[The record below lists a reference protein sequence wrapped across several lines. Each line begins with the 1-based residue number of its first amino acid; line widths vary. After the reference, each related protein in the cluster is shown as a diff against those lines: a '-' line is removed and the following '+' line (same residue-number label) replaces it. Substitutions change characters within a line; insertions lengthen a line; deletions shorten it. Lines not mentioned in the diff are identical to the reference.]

1 MIETLKDK
9 PKPLKH
15 IVIVGGGTAGWMSAA
30 ALSKH
35 LERMGTN
42 ITLIESEQIATV
54 GVGEATIPAIGR
66 FNAALGI
73 DENEF
78 LKETQGTFK
87 LGIEFENWGH
97 IGESYFH
104 PFGVHGYDLEGI
116 DFHHFWMRLKEL
128 GGTES
133 LGDYSLNAR
142 AAHEGKFIRPEPQHG
157 GVINRLEYA
166 FHFDAVLYAAF
177 LRRYAE
183 KRGVVRHEGLV
194 DKVVLSPETGFIDKI
209 GLQDGRE
216 YGGDLFI
223 DCTGFRGVL
232 IEGAL
237 ESGYENWHKYLPV
250 DRAVAV
256 TTARTDVPQPFTRA
270 TAYEAGWQWKIPLQ
284 YRDGNGYVY
293 CSDYLSEEQAEIDF
307 RSRLTGALLKEPR
320 HLRFTTGRRKKLWN
334 KNCVA
339 IGLSGGFMEPLESTS
354 IHMIQSGVSKLIA
367 LFPMQGMNAAETG
380 EYNRLMHDD
389 FAHIR
394 DFLILHYM
402 ATRRDDSPFW
412 DYVREME
419 IPDSLKHKMELLTG
433 NGRFFKYDA
442 ELFDVTSWIAV
453 AQGQGFGPVGYNP
466 LARSLSDHNITQSL
480 ANMRAVIGKAVSAM
494 PPHMDFV
501 NKFCQAD
508 SVHLKS

>member
-1 MIETLKDK
+1 
-9 PKPLKH
+9 
-15 IVIVGGGTAGWMSAA
+15 
-30 ALSKH
+30 
-35 LERMGTN
+35 
-42 ITLIESEQIATV
+42 
-54 GVGEATIPAIGR
+54 
-66 FNAALGI
+66 
-73 DENEF
+73 
-78 LKETQGTFK
+78 
-87 LGIEFENWGH
+87 
-97 IGESYFH
+97 
-104 PFGVHGYDLEGI
+104 
-116 DFHHFWMRLKEL
+116 
-128 GGTES
+128 
-133 LGDYSLNAR
+133 
-142 AAHEGKFIRPEPQHG
+142 
-157 GVINRLEYA
+157 
-166 FHFDAVLYAAF
+166 
-177 LRRYAE
+177 
-183 KRGVVRHEGLV
+183 
-194 DKVVLSPETGFIDKI
+194 
-209 GLQDGRE
+209 
-216 YGGDLFI
+216 
-223 DCTGFRGVL
+223 
-232 IEGAL
+232 
-237 ESGYENWHKYLPV
+237 
-250 DRAVAV
+250 
-256 TTARTDVPQPFTRA
+256 
-270 TAYEAGWQWKIPLQ
+270 
-284 YRDGNGYVY
+284 
-293 CSDYLSEEQAEIDF
+293 
-307 RSRLTGALLKEPR
+307 
-320 HLRFTTGRRKKLWN
+320 
-334 KNCVA
+334 
-339 IGLSGGFMEPLESTS
+339 MEPLESTS